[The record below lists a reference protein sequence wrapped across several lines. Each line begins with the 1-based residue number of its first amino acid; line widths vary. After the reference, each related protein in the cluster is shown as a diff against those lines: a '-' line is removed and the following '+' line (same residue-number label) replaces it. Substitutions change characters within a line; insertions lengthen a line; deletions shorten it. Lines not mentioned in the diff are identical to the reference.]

1 MGDLLSNAVG
11 VMQGGFN
18 SLLGPAT
25 LKMGLDLLTLETR
38 QGSKRAE
45 NIFYGQGSCKWIY
58 TQLYL
63 H

>member
-25 LKMGLDLLTLETR
+25 LKNGLGPVNVGNETR
-38 QGSKRAE
+38 K
-45 NIFYGQGSCKWIY
+45 
-58 TQLYL
+58 
-63 H
+63 